1 MPIVQPEDQAQ
12 PTEPATPTWKP
23 PARLAEFRKRRES
36 LIKELEQQSDLGSI
50 NVDEMVE
57 RYAREYDRPVFT
69 LAQEIQ
75 IQAALY
81 YNVFEELK
89 RNSSPNN
96 TNIAQDLKVRYAKI
110 GLIFEDN
117 QWPNP
122 ASDWLMNKALSKMRV
137 YVDAMRT
144 LIGRWQQRLIA
155 ELNFGANVAIGF
167 QMTISLP
174 PAFSISI
181 QPELAIAA
189 R

>member
-1 MPIVQPEDQAQ
+1 
-12 PTEPATPTWKP
+12 
-23 PARLAEFRKRRES
+23 
-36 LIKELEQQSDLGSI
+36 
-50 NVDEMVE
+50 MVE

-69 LAQEIQ
+69 LAQDFQ
-75 IQAALY
+75 AQAALN

-89 RNSSPNN
+89 KNPSPQ
-96 TNIAQDLKVRYAKI
+96 IAEELRARFVEI
-110 GLIFEDN
+110 GLIPEDN
-117 QWPNP
+117 EWPNP
-122 ASDWLMNKALSKMRV
+122 IRDWLMNTALRKMRE
-137 YVDAMRT
+137 YVDALRT
-144 LIGRWQQRLIA
+144 LIGHWQQRMIT

>member
-1 MPIVQPEDQAQ
+1 MPSSSRKWRPSR
-12 PTEPATPTWKP
+12 
-23 PARLAEFRKRRES
+23 RLREFRDQRDP
-36 LIKELEQQSDLGSI
+36 LIAELEAQSDRGSI

-57 RYAREYDRPVFT
+57 RYARKYDRPVFM
-69 LAQEIQ
+69 LAQDVQ
-75 IQAALY
+75 TQAALY

-89 RNSSPNN
+89 KSTSPS
-96 TNIAQDLKVRYAKI
+96 IAKDLRYRYAAI
-110 GLIFEDN
+110 GLISQDN

-122 ASDWLMNKALSKMRV
+122 AIDWLMNTALRKMRQ
-137 YVDAMRT
+137 YIDALRT

-181 QPELAIAA
+181 QPELAVTP